1 MESEPAS
8 VITMAKTYN
17 MKNRMWKDSEADL
30 DFLNFNYLAEQVVEI
45 SKDDNLSPATI
56 GVYGDWGSGK
66 SSLMKMVK
74 KSLDTDKNTLTVEFN
89 GWLFEGYE
97 DAKTAL
103 CGTIL
108 DEMHKHEK
116 RFSKAKKKIKALL
129 DKVDG
134 GKLLSKG
141 VKYGLDFLLT
151 GGIGS
156 ITELTLTGLVSAVKQ
171 KAGDMSEDE
180 IKKVVDALKVD
191 DTKRAEIKNF
201 RKTFKEVFEECKG
214 ERLVVFID
222 ELDRCTPDTVLDIF
236 EAIRL
241 FLYVPGTTFII
252 GADERLVSYAVKTKY
267 KDIPGHDIDISKEY
281 LEKLVQYPVKI
292 PQLNESEVR
301 QYITCLL
308 LQNEELD
315 INKVAEALPKLRI
328 NEEFTIDTVKI
339 ATGKESNESVKEAFD
354 LSNQIYSALAILM
367 KGNPRHCKRFFNTLM
382 MRIALADRRDIKLQK
397 KVLAKLMLAEYYKP
411 SFIEALMKPET
422 KAELKQLEIG
432 DGEATFTTLNDWSND
447 EWVQK
452 WAKGEPMLSTIEN
465 LADYFYF
472 SRESRKLYS
481 SNSEI
486 LSADAKR
493 LLQNLLDSSDSAR
506 GKAVESAK
514 QLAPAEQ
521 VLLTNAML
529 DELAKE
535 EKIDGKKF
543 KTYLELTAELKQQ
556 RDAVVRMKMLPSARI
571 TAGLVGQMTAFV
583 KTLDNETKESLRAFL
598 NTNSK
603 LLTAINTV
611 FK

>member
-1 MESEPAS
+1 
-8 VITMAKTYN
+8 
-17 MKNRMWKDSEADL
+17 MWKDSEADI

-45 SKDDNLSPATI
+45 SKDEKLSPATI

-66 SSLMKMVK
+66 STLMKMVK
-74 KSLDTDKNTLTVEFN
+74 KSLDADKNTLTVEFN

-108 DEMHKHEK
+108 DEMRTHETL
-116 RFSKAKKKIKALL
+116 FAKGKEKIKALL
-129 DKVDG
+129 KKVDG

-151 GGIGS
+151 GGIGTV
-156 ITELTLTGLVSAVKQ
+156 TELTLTGIISAVKQ
-171 KAGDMSEDE
+171 KAGDVSEDE
-180 IKKVVDALKVD
+180 IKKVIDAFKKEE
-191 DTKRAEIKNF
+191 TKRTEIKNF
-201 RKTFKEVFEECKG
+201 RKTFKEVFEDCKG

-292 PQLNESEVR
+292 PQLNEQEVK

-308 LQNEELD
+308 LQNEDLD
-315 INKVAEALPKLRI
+315 IKKVAESITKLGI
-328 NEEFTIDTVKI
+328 NDELTSDTVKT
-339 ATGKESNESVKEAFD
+339 ATGKEVTEGIKEAFD
-354 LSNQIYSALAILM
+354 LSNQIYSALATLM

-382 MRIALADRRDIKLQK
+382 MRIALADRRNITLQK

-411 SFIEALMKPET
+411 SFIEALMRPES
-422 KAELKQLEIG
+422 KDELKQLESKS
-432 DGEATFTTLNDWSND
+432 GEAAFTALKDWCSD

-452 WAKGEPMLSTIEN
+452 WAVGEPRLSAVDN
-465 LADYFYF
+465 LSDYFYF
-472 SRESRKLYS
+472 SRESRKFYS
-481 SNSEI
+481 SSAEI
-486 LSADAKR
+486 LSNEAKE
-493 LLQNLLDSSDSAR
+493 LLQNLVDASDSVR
-506 GKAVESAK
+506 SKAIESAK

-521 VLLTNAML
+521 VLLDNAMF
-529 DELAKE
+529 DEIIKE
-535 EKIDGKKF
+535 EKIDSKKF
-543 KTYLELTAELKQQ
+543 KSYLELSVELKQQ
-556 RDAVVRMKMLPSARI
+556 KEAVTRIKALPIARI
-571 TAGLVGQMTAFV
+571 PAGLVGQMTAFV
-583 KTLDNETKESLRAFL
+583 KTLDASTKDSLKSFL
-598 NTNSK
+598 LTNSK
-603 LLTAINTV
+603 LNASVNAI

>member
-1 MESEPAS
+1 
-8 VITMAKTYN
+8 MA
-17 MKNRMWKDSEADL
+17 NRMWKDSEAEL
-30 DFLNFNYLAEQVVEI
+30 DFLNFKYLAEQVVEI
-45 SKDDNLSPATI
+45 SKDDKLSPATI

-74 KSLDTDKNTLTVEFN
+74 KNLDADDKTLTVEFN

-108 DEMHKHEK
+108 DEMLKHEK
-116 RFSKAKKKIKALL
+116 RFAKAKDKIKSLL

-151 GGIGS
+151 GGIGTVS
-156 ITELTLTGLVSAVKQ
+156 ELTLTGLISAVKQ
-171 KAGDMSEDE
+171 KSGDVSEDD
-180 IKKVVDALKVD
+180 IKKVIDAFKAE

-201 RKTFKEVFEECKG
+201 RKSFKEVFEKCTG

-252 GADERLVSYAVKTKY
+252 GADERLVSYAVKSKY

-292 PQLNESEVR
+292 PQLNESEVK

-315 INKVAEALPKLRI
+315 MQKVADALPKLHI
-328 NEEFTIDTVKI
+328 NEEFTIDTVKT
-339 ATGKESNESVKEAFD
+339 ATGTEPTESVKDAFD
-354 LSNQIYSALAILM
+354 LSNQIYSALATLM

-382 MRIALADRRDIKLQK
+382 MRIALAERRDIKLQK

-411 SFIEALMKPET
+411 SFIEALMKPEGNE
-422 KAELKQLEIG
+422 ELKQLESG
-432 DGEATFTTLNDWSND
+432 VGEATFKALKDWSND

-452 WAKGEPMLSTIEN
+452 WAQGEPTLSTIKN

-486 LSADAKR
+486 LSTEAKR
-493 LLQNLLDSSDSAR
+493 LLQNLLDSSDSIR
-506 GKAVESAK
+506 SKAVESAK

-521 VLLTNAML
+521 VLIANAML
-529 DELAKE
+529 DELSKE
-535 EKIDGKKF
+535 EKMEGKKF
-543 KTYLELTAELKQQ
+543 KTYLDLTVELKQQ
-556 RDAVVRMKMLPSARI
+556 KDAVHRIKSLPIAKI
-571 TAGLVGQMTAFV
+571 YAGLVGQMTTFV
-583 KTLDNETKESLRAFL
+583 STLDSETKESLKNFL
-598 NTNSK
+598 NTNGK
-603 LLTAINTV
+603 LSTAIKAV

>member
-1 MESEPAS
+1 
-8 VITMAKTYN
+8 
-17 MKNRMWKDSEADL
+17 MWKDSEADI
-30 DFLNFNYLAEQVVEI
+30 DFLNFSYLAEQVVEI
-45 SKDDNLSPATI
+45 SKDEKLSPATI

-66 SSLMKMVK
+66 STLMKMVK
-74 KSLDTDKNTLTVEFN
+74 KSLDADKNTLTVEFN

-108 DEMHKHEK
+108 DEMRTHETL
-116 RFSKAKKKIKALL
+116 FAKGKEKIKALL
-129 DKVDG
+129 KKVDG

-151 GGIGS
+151 SGIGTV
-156 ITELTLTGLVSAVKQ
+156 TELTLTGIISAVKQ
-171 KAGDMSEDE
+171 KAGDVSEDE
-180 IKKVVDALKVD
+180 IKKVIDAFKKEE
-191 DTKRAEIKNF
+191 TKRAEIKNF
-201 RKTFKEVFEECKG
+201 RKTFKEVFEDCKG

-292 PQLNESEVR
+292 PQLNEQEVK

-308 LQNEELD
+308 LQNED
-315 INKVAEALPKLRI
+315 IDIKKVAESITKLGI
-328 NEEFTIDTVKI
+328 NDELTSDTVKA
-339 ATGKESNESVKEAFD
+339 ATGKEVTEGIKEAFD
-354 LSNQIYSALAILM
+354 LSNQIYSALATLM

-382 MRIALADRRDIKLQK
+382 MRIALADRRNITLQK

-411 SFIEALMKPET
+411 SFIEALMKPES
-422 KAELKQLEIG
+422 KDELKQLESKS
-432 DGEATFTTLNDWSND
+432 GEAAFMALKDWCSD

-452 WAKGEPMLSTIEN
+452 WAVGEPRLSAVDN
-465 LADYFYF
+465 LSDYFYF

-481 SNSEI
+481 SSAEI
-486 LSADAKR
+486 LSNEAKK
-493 LLQNLLDSSDSAR
+493 LLQNLVDASDSVR
-506 GKAVESAK
+506 SKAIESAK

-521 VLLTNAML
+521 VLLDNAMF
-529 DELAKE
+529 DEIIKE
-535 EKIDGKKF
+535 EKIDSKKF
-543 KTYLELTAELKQQ
+543 KSYLELTVELKQQ
-556 RDAVVRMKMLPSARI
+556 KEAVTRIKALPIARI
-571 TAGLVGQMTAFV
+571 PAGLVGQMTAFV
-583 KTLDNETKESLRAFL
+583 KTLDASTKDSLKSFL
-598 NTNSK
+598 LTNSK
-603 LLTAINTV
+603 LNASVNAI

>member
-1 MESEPAS
+1 
-8 VITMAKTYN
+8 
-17 MKNRMWKDSEADL
+17 MWKDSEADI
-30 DFLNFNYLAEQVVEI
+30 DFLNYNYLAEQVVEI
-45 SKDDNLSPATI
+45 SKDDKLSPATI

-74 KSLDTDKNTLTVEFN
+74 NALDTDDNTLTVEFN

-103 CGTIL
+103 CGSIL

-116 RFSKAKKKIKALL
+116 RFAKAKNKVKALL

-151 GGIGS
+151 GGIGTV
-156 ITELTLTGLVSAVKQ
+156 TELTLTGLISAVKQ
-171 KAGDMSEDE
+171 RAGDVSEDE
-180 IKKVVDALKVD
+180 IKKVVDALKAD

-201 RKTFKEVFEECKG
+201 RKTFKEIFEDCKG
-214 ERLVVFID
+214 ERLVVLID
-222 ELDRCTPDTVLDIF
+222 ELDRCTPDTILDIF

-281 LEKLVQYPVKI
+281 LEKLVQYPVKL
-292 PQLNESEVR
+292 PQLNESEVK
-301 QYITCLL
+301 QFITCLL

-315 INKVAEALPKLRI
+315 IKKVAEALLKLRI
-328 NEEFTIDTVKI
+328 NEDFTIDTVKT
-339 ATGKESNESVKEAFD
+339 ATGEEPTESVKEAFD
-354 LSNQIYSALAILM
+354 LSNQIYSTLATLM

-382 MRIALADRRDIKLQK
+382 MRISLADRRGITLQK

-411 SFIEALMKPET
+411 SFIDALLNPES
-422 KAELKQLEIG
+422 KDELKQLESG
-432 DGEATFTTLNDWSND
+432 FDEATFTALKDWCND

-452 WAKGEPMLSTIEN
+452 WAKGEPMLSTIDN

-472 SRESRKLYS
+472 SRESRKFYS

-486 LSADAKR
+486 LSTEAKR
-493 LLQNLLDSSDSAR
+493 LLQDLLDSSDSVR
-506 GKAVESAK
+506 SKAVESAK

-521 VLLTNAML
+521 VLLSKAML

-535 EKIDGKKF
+535 ERIDSKKF
-543 KTYLELTAELKQQ
+543 KTFLDLTVELKQQ
-556 RDAVVRMKMLPSARI
+556 KEAVIGIKTLPVVRIM
-571 TAGLVGQMTAFV
+571 AGLVGQMTAFV
-583 KTLDNETKESLRAFL
+583 KTLDNDTKESLKAFL
-598 NTNSK
+598 NMNSK
-603 LLTAINTV
+603 LSRAVDTV

>member
-1 MESEPAS
+1 
-8 VITMAKTYN
+8 MA
-17 MKNRMWKDSEADL
+17 NRMWKDSEAEL

-45 SKDDNLSPATI
+45 SKDDKLSPATI

-74 KSLDTDKNTLTVEFN
+74 KNLDADDKTLTVEFN

-97 DAKTAL
+97 DAKTSL

-108 DEMHKHEK
+108 DEMLKHEK
-116 RFSKAKKKIKALL
+116 RFAKAKDKIKTLL

-151 GGIGS
+151 GGIGTV
-156 ITELTLTGLVSAVKQ
+156 TELTLTGIISAVKQ
-171 KAGDMSEDE
+171 KAGDVSEEE
-180 IKKVVDALKVD
+180 IKKVIDAFKKEE
-191 DTKRAEIKNF
+191 TKRTEIKNF
-201 RKTFKEVFEECKG
+201 RKTFKEVFEDCKG

-292 PQLNESEVR
+292 PQLNEQEVK

-308 LQNEELD
+308 LQNED
-315 INKVAEALPKLRI
+315 IDIKKVAESITKLGI
-328 NEEFTIDTVKI
+328 NDELTSDTVKA
-339 ATGKESNESVKEAFD
+339 ATGKEVTEGIKEAFD
-354 LSNQIYSALAILM
+354 LSNQIYSALATLM

-382 MRIALADRRDIKLQK
+382 MRIALADRRNITLQK

-411 SFIEALMKPET
+411 SFIEALMRPES
-422 KAELKQLEIG
+422 KDELKQLESKS
-432 DGEATFTTLNDWSND
+432 GEAAFTALKDWCSD

-452 WAKGEPMLSTIEN
+452 WAVGEPRLSAVDN
-465 LADYFYF
+465 LSDYFYF

-481 SNSEI
+481 SSAEI
-486 LSADAKR
+486 LSNEAKK
-493 LLQNLLDSSDSAR
+493 LLQNLMDASDSIR
-506 GKAVESAK
+506 SKAIESAK

-521 VLLTNAML
+521 VLLDNAMF
-529 DELAKE
+529 DEIIKE
-535 EKIDGKKF
+535 EKIDSKKF
-543 KTYLELTAELKQQ
+543 KSYLELSVELKQQ
-556 RDAVVRMKMLPSARI
+556 KEAVTRIKALPIARI
-571 TAGLVGQMTAFV
+571 PAGLVGQMTAFV
-583 KTLDNETKESLRAFL
+583 KTLDASTKDSLKSFL
-598 NTNSK
+598 LTNSK
-603 LLTAINTV
+603 LNASVNAI

>member
-1 MESEPAS
+1 
-8 VITMAKTYN
+8 
-17 MKNRMWKDSEADL
+17 MKSRMWKDSEADI

-45 SKDDNLSPATI
+45 SKDEKLSPATI

-66 SSLMKMVK
+66 STLMKMVK
-74 KSLDTDKNTLTVEFN
+74 KSLDADKNTLTVEFN

-108 DEMHKHEK
+108 DEMRTHETL
-116 RFSKAKKKIKALL
+116 FAKGKEKIKALL
-129 DKVDG
+129 KKVDG

-151 GGIGS
+151 SGIGTV
-156 ITELTLTGLVSAVKQ
+156 TELTLTGIISAVKQ
-171 KAGDMSEDE
+171 KAGDVSEDE
-180 IKKVVDALKVD
+180 IKKVIDAFKKEE
-191 DTKRAEIKNF
+191 TKRTEIKNF
-201 RKTFKEVFEECKG
+201 RKTFKEVFEDCTG

-292 PQLNESEVR
+292 PQLNEQEVK

-308 LQNEELD
+308 LQNED
-315 INKVAEALPKLRI
+315 IDIKKVAESITKLGI
-328 NEEFTIDTVKI
+328 NDELTSDTVKA
-339 ATGKESNESVKEAFD
+339 ATSKEVTEGIKEAFD
-354 LSNQIYSALAILM
+354 LSNQIYSALATLM

-382 MRIALADRRDIKLQK
+382 MRIALADRRNITLQK

-411 SFIEALMKPET
+411 SFIEALMRPES
-422 KAELKQLEIG
+422 KDELKQLESKS
-432 DGEATFTTLNDWSND
+432 GEAAFTALKDWCSD

-452 WAKGEPMLSTIEN
+452 WAVGEPRLSAVDN
-465 LADYFYF
+465 LSDYFYF

-481 SNSEI
+481 SSAEI
-486 LSADAKR
+486 LSNEAKK
-493 LLQNLLDSSDSAR
+493 LLQNLVDASDSVR
-506 GKAVESAK
+506 SKAIESAK

-521 VLLTNAML
+521 VLLDNAMF
-529 DELAKE
+529 DEIIKE
-535 EKIDGKKF
+535 EKIDSKKF
-543 KTYLELTAELKQQ
+543 KSYLELSVELKQQ
-556 RDAVVRMKMLPSARI
+556 KEAVTRIKALPIARI
-571 TAGLVGQMTAFV
+571 PAGLVGQMTAFV
-583 KTLDNETKESLRAFL
+583 KTLDASTKDSLKSFL
-598 NTNSK
+598 LTNSK
-603 LLTAINTV
+603 LNASVNAI

>member
-1 MESEPAS
+1 
-8 VITMAKTYN
+8 
-17 MKNRMWKDSEADL
+17 MWKDSEADI

-45 SKDDNLSPATI
+45 SKDEKLSPATV

-66 SSLMKMVK
+66 STLMKMVK
-74 KSLDTDKNTLTVEFN
+74 KSLDADKNTLTVEFN

-108 DEMHKHEK
+108 DEMRTHETL
-116 RFSKAKKKIKALL
+116 FAKGKEKIKALL
-129 DKVDG
+129 KKIDG

-151 GGIGS
+151 SGIGTV
-156 ITELTLTGLVSAVKQ
+156 TELTLTGIISAVKQ
-171 KAGDMSEDE
+171 KAGDVSEDE
-180 IKKVVDALKVD
+180 IKKVIDAFKKEE
-191 DTKRAEIKNF
+191 TKRTEIKNF
-201 RKTFKEVFEECKG
+201 RKTFKEVFEDCKG

-292 PQLNESEVR
+292 PQLNEQEVK

-308 LQNEELD
+308 LQNED
-315 INKVAEALPKLRI
+315 IDIKKVAESITKLGI
-328 NEEFTIDTVKI
+328 NDELTSDTVKA
-339 ATGKESNESVKEAFD
+339 ATGKEVTEGIKEAFD
-354 LSNQIYSALAILM
+354 LSNQIYSALATLM

-382 MRIALADRRDIKLQK
+382 MRIALADRRNITLQK

-411 SFIEALMKPET
+411 SFIEALMKPES
-422 KAELKQLEIG
+422 KDELKQLESKS
-432 DGEATFTTLNDWSND
+432 GEAAFTALKDWCSD

-452 WAKGEPMLSTIEN
+452 WAVGEPRLSAVDN
-465 LADYFYF
+465 LSDYFYF

-481 SNSEI
+481 SSAEI
-486 LSADAKR
+486 LSNEAKK
-493 LLQNLLDSSDSAR
+493 LLQNLVDASDSVR
-506 GKAVESAK
+506 SKAIESAK

-521 VLLTNAML
+521 VLLDNAMF
-529 DELAKE
+529 DEIIKE
-535 EKIDGKKF
+535 EKIDSKKF
-543 KTYLELTAELKQQ
+543 KSYLELSVELKQQ
-556 RDAVVRMKMLPSARI
+556 KEAVTRIKALPIARI
-571 TAGLVGQMTAFV
+571 PAGLVGQMTAFI
-583 KTLDNETKESLRAFL
+583 KTLDASTKDSLKSFL
-598 NTNSK
+598 LTNSK
-603 LLTAINTV
+603 LNASVNAI

>member
-1 MESEPAS
+1 
-8 VITMAKTYN
+8 MA
-17 MKNRMWKDSEADL
+17 NRMWKDSEAEL

-45 SKDDNLSPATI
+45 SKDDKLSPATI

-66 SSLMKMVK
+66 STLMKMVK
-74 KSLDTDKNTLTVEFN
+74 KALDTDENTLTVEFN

-108 DEMHKHEK
+108 DEMHKHK
-116 RFSKAKKKIKALL
+116 TRFAKAKNKIKALL

-151 GGIGS
+151 GGIGTV
-156 ITELTLTGLVSAVKQ
+156 TELTLTGLISAVKQ
-171 KAGDMSEDE
+171 KAGDISEDE
-180 IKKVVDALKVD
+180 IKKVVDTLKAD

-201 RKTFKEVFEECKG
+201 RKTFKGVFDDCKG

-222 ELDRCTPDTVLDIF
+222 ELDRCTPDTILDIF

-292 PQLNESEVR
+292 PQLNESEVK

-315 INKVAEALPKLRI
+315 INKVVEALPKLRI
-328 NEEFTIDTVKI
+328 NEEFTIDTVKTAI
-339 ATGKESNESVKEAFD
+339 GKEPTESIKEAFD
-354 LSNQIYSALAILM
+354 LSKQIYSALATLM

-382 MRIALADRRDIKLQK
+382 MRIALADRRGIQLQK

-411 SFIEALMKPET
+411 SFIESLMKPES
-422 KAELKQLEIG
+422 KEEIKQLES
-432 DGEATFTTLNDWSND
+432 DNGEATFTTLKDWSND

-452 WAKGEPMLSTIEN
+452 WAKGEPMLSTIDN

-486 LSADAKR
+486 LSAEAKR
-493 LLQNLLDSSDSAR
+493 LLQNLLDTSDSAR
-506 GKAVESAK
+506 SKAVESAK

-521 VLLTNAML
+521 VLLSSAML
-529 DELAKE
+529 DELVKE
-535 EKIDGKKF
+535 EKIDSKKF
-543 KTYLELTAELKQQ
+543 KTYLDLSVELKQQ
-556 RDAVVRMKMLPSARI
+556 KEAVVRIKTLPVVRI
-571 TAGLVGQMTAFV
+571 TAGHVGQMTAFV
-583 KTLDNETKESLRAFL
+583 KTLDNDTKESLKAFL

-603 LLTAINTV
+603 LSTAVNTV

>member
-116 RFSKAKKKIKALL
+116 RFAKAKKKIKALL

-171 KAGDMSEDE
+171 KAGDVSEDE

-354 LSNQIYSALAILM
+354 LSNQIYSALATLM

-382 MRIALADRRDIKLQK
+382 MRITLADRRDIKLQK

-432 DGEATFTTLNDWSND
+432 DGEATFTTLKDWSND

>member
-1 MESEPAS
+1 
-8 VITMAKTYN
+8 
-17 MKNRMWKDSEADL
+17 MWKDSEADI

-45 SKDDNLSPATI
+45 SKDEKLSPATV

-66 SSLMKMVK
+66 STLMKMVK
-74 KSLDTDKNTLTVEFN
+74 KSLDADKNTLTVEFN

-108 DEMHKHEK
+108 DEMRTHETL
-116 RFSKAKKKIKALL
+116 FAKGKEKIKALL
-129 DKVDG
+129 KKVDG

-141 VKYGLDFLLT
+141 VKYGLDYLLT
-151 GGIGS
+151 GGIGMV
-156 ITELTLTGLVSAVKQ
+156 TELTLTGIISAVKQ
-171 KAGDMSEDE
+171 KAGDVSEDE
-180 IKKVVDALKVD
+180 IKKVIDAFKKEE
-191 DTKRAEIKNF
+191 TKRTEIKNF
-201 RKTFKEVFEECKG
+201 RKTFKEVFEDCKG

-292 PQLNESEVR
+292 PQLNEQEVK

-308 LQNEELD
+308 LQNED
-315 INKVAEALPKLRI
+315 IDIKKVAESITKLSI
-328 NEEFTIDTVKI
+328 NDELTSDTVKE
-339 ATGKESNESVKEAFD
+339 ATGKEVTEGIKEAFD
-354 LSNQIYSALAILM
+354 LSNQIYSALATLM

-382 MRIALADRRDIKLQK
+382 MRIALADRRNITLQK

-411 SFIEALMKPET
+411 SFIEALMRPES
-422 KAELKQLEIG
+422 KDELKQLESKS
-432 DGEATFTTLNDWSND
+432 GEATFTALKDWCSD

-452 WAKGEPMLSTIEN
+452 WAVGEPRLSAVDN
-465 LADYFYF
+465 LSDYFYF

-481 SNSEI
+481 SSAEI
-486 LSADAKR
+486 LSNEAKK
-493 LLQNLLDSSDSAR
+493 LLQNLVDASDSVR
-506 GKAVESAK
+506 SKAIESAK

-521 VLLTNAML
+521 VLLDNAMF
-529 DELAKE
+529 DEIIKE
-535 EKIDGKKF
+535 EKIDSKKF
-543 KTYLELTAELKQQ
+543 KSYLELSVELKQQ
-556 RDAVVRMKMLPSARI
+556 KEAVTRIKALPIARI
-571 TAGLVGQMTAFV
+571 PAGLVGQMTAFV
-583 KTLDNETKESLRAFL
+583 KTLDASTKDSLKSFL
-598 NTNSK
+598 LTNSK
-603 LLTAINTV
+603 LNASVNAI

>member
-1 MESEPAS
+1 
-8 VITMAKTYN
+8 
-17 MKNRMWKDSEADL
+17 MKSRMWKDSEADI

-45 SKDDNLSPATI
+45 SKDEKLSPATV

-66 SSLMKMVK
+66 STLMKMVK
-74 KSLDTDKNTLTVEFN
+74 KSLDADKNTLTVEFN

-108 DEMHKHEK
+108 DEMRTHETL
-116 RFSKAKKKIKALL
+116 FAKGKEKIKALL
-129 DKVDG
+129 KKVDG

-141 VKYGLDFLLT
+141 VKYGLDYLLT
-151 GGIGS
+151 GGIGMV
-156 ITELTLTGLVSAVKQ
+156 TELTLTGIISAVKQ
-171 KAGDMSEDE
+171 KAGDVSEDE
-180 IKKVVDALKVD
+180 IKKVIDAFKKEE
-191 DTKRAEIKNF
+191 TKRTEIKNF
-201 RKTFKEVFEECKG
+201 RKTFKEVFEDCKG

-292 PQLNESEVR
+292 PQLNEQEVK

-308 LQNEELD
+308 LQNED
-315 INKVAEALPKLRI
+315 IDIKKVAESITKLGI
-328 NEEFTIDTVKI
+328 NDELTSDTVKA
-339 ATGKESNESVKEAFD
+339 ATGKEVTEGIKEAFD
-354 LSNQIYSALAILM
+354 LSNQIYSALATLM

-382 MRIALADRRDIKLQK
+382 MRIALADRRNITLQK

-411 SFIEALMKPET
+411 SFIEALMRPES
-422 KAELKQLEIG
+422 KDELKQLESKR
-432 DGEATFTTLNDWSND
+432 GEATFTALKDWCSD

-452 WAKGEPMLSTIEN
+452 WAVGEPRLSAVDN
-465 LADYFYF
+465 LSDYFYF

-481 SNSEI
+481 SSAEI
-486 LSADAKR
+486 LSNEAKK
-493 LLQNLLDSSDSAR
+493 LLQNLVDASDSVR
-506 GKAVESAK
+506 SKAIESAK

-521 VLLTNAML
+521 VLLDNAMF
-529 DELAKE
+529 DEIIKE
-535 EKIDGKKF
+535 EKIDSKKF
-543 KTYLELTAELKQQ
+543 KSYLELSVELKQQ
-556 RDAVVRMKMLPSARI
+556 KEAVTRIKALPIARI
-571 TAGLVGQMTAFV
+571 PAGLVGQMTAFV
-583 KTLDNETKESLRAFL
+583 KTLEASTKDSLKSFL
-598 NTNSK
+598 LTNSK
-603 LLTAINTV
+603 LNASVNAI

>member
-116 RFSKAKKKIKALL
+116 RFAKAKKKIKALL

-171 KAGDMSEDE
+171 KAGDVSEDE
-180 IKKVVDALKVD
+180 IKKVVDALKVN

-354 LSNQIYSALAILM
+354 LSNQIYSALATLM

-432 DGEATFTTLNDWSND
+432 DGEATFTTLKDWSND

>member
-1 MESEPAS
+1 
-8 VITMAKTYN
+8 
-17 MKNRMWKDSEADL
+17 MWKDSEADI

-45 SKDDNLSPATI
+45 SKDEKLSPATI

-66 SSLMKMVK
+66 STLMKMVK
-74 KSLDTDKNTLTVEFN
+74 KSLDAEKNTLTVEFN

-108 DEMHKHEK
+108 DEMRTHETL
-116 RFSKAKKKIKALL
+116 FAKGKEKIKALL
-129 DKVDG
+129 KKVDG

-151 GGIGS
+151 GGIGTV
-156 ITELTLTGLVSAVKQ
+156 TELTLTGIICAVKQ
-171 KAGDMSEDE
+171 KAGDVSEDE
-180 IKKVVDALKVD
+180 IKKVIDAFKKEE
-191 DTKRAEIKNF
+191 TKRTEIKNF
-201 RKTFKEVFEECKG
+201 RKTFKEVFEDCKG

-292 PQLNESEVR
+292 PQLNEQEVK

-308 LQNEELD
+308 LQNED
-315 INKVAEALPKLRI
+315 IDIKKVAESITKLGI
-328 NEEFTIDTVKI
+328 NVELTSDTVKA
-339 ATGKESNESVKEAFD
+339 ATGKEVTEGIKEAFD
-354 LSNQIYSALAILM
+354 LSNQIYSALATLM

-382 MRIALADRRDIKLQK
+382 MRIALADRRNITLQK

-411 SFIEALMKPET
+411 SFIEALMRPES
-422 KAELKQLEIG
+422 KDELKQLESKS
-432 DGEATFTTLNDWSND
+432 GEAAFTALKDWCSD

-452 WAKGEPMLSTIEN
+452 WAVGEPRLSAVDN
-465 LADYFYF
+465 LSDYFYF

-481 SNSEI
+481 SSAEI
-486 LSADAKR
+486 LSNEAKK
-493 LLQNLLDSSDSAR
+493 LLQNLVDASDSVR
-506 GKAVESAK
+506 SKAIESAK

-521 VLLTNAML
+521 VLLDNAMF
-529 DELAKE
+529 DEIIKE
-535 EKIDGKKF
+535 EKIDSKRF
-543 KTYLELTAELKQQ
+543 KSYLELSVELKQQ
-556 RDAVVRMKMLPSARI
+556 KEAVTRIKALPIARI
-571 TAGLVGQMTAFV
+571 PAGLVGQMTAFV
-583 KTLDNETKESLRAFL
+583 KTLDASTKDSLKSFL
-598 NTNSK
+598 LTNSK
-603 LLTAINTV
+603 LNASVNAI

>member
-1 MESEPAS
+1 
-8 VITMAKTYN
+8 
-17 MKNRMWKDSEADL
+17 MWKDSEADI

-45 SKDDNLSPATI
+45 SKDEKLSPATI

-66 SSLMKMVK
+66 STLMKMVK
-74 KSLDTDKNTLTVEFN
+74 KSLDADKNTLTVEFN

-108 DEMHKHEK
+108 DEMRTHETL
-116 RFSKAKKKIKALL
+116 FAKGKEKIKALL
-129 DKVDG
+129 KKVDG

-151 GGIGS
+151 SGIGTV
-156 ITELTLTGLVSAVKQ
+156 TELTLTGIISAVKQ
-171 KAGDMSEDE
+171 KAGDVSEEE
-180 IKKVVDALKVD
+180 IKKVIDAFKKEE
-191 DTKRAEIKNF
+191 TKRTEIKNF
-201 RKTFKEVFEECKG
+201 RKTFKEVFEDCKG

-292 PQLNESEVR
+292 PQLNEQEVK

-308 LQNEELD
+308 LQNED
-315 INKVAEALPKLRI
+315 IDIKKVAESITKLGI
-328 NEEFTIDTVKI
+328 NDELTSDTVKA
-339 ATGKESNESVKEAFD
+339 ATGKEVTEGIKEAFD
-354 LSNQIYSALAILM
+354 LSNQIYSALATLM

-382 MRIALADRRDIKLQK
+382 MRIALADRRNITLQK

-411 SFIEALMKPET
+411 SFIEALMKPES
-422 KAELKQLEIG
+422 KDELKQLESKI
-432 DGEATFTTLNDWSND
+432 GEAAFTALKDWCSD

-452 WAKGEPMLSTIEN
+452 WAVGEPRLSAVDN
-465 LADYFYF
+465 LSDYFYF

-481 SNSEI
+481 SSAEI
-486 LSADAKR
+486 LSNEAKK
-493 LLQNLLDSSDSAR
+493 LLQNLVDASDSVR
-506 GKAVESAK
+506 GKAIESAK

-521 VLLTNAML
+521 VLLDNAMF
-529 DELAKE
+529 DEIIKE
-535 EKIDGKKF
+535 EKIDSKKF
-543 KTYLELTAELKQQ
+543 KSYLELTVELKQQ
-556 RDAVVRMKMLPSARI
+556 KEAVTRIKALPIARI
-571 TAGLVGQMTAFV
+571 PAGLVGQMTAFV
-583 KTLDNETKESLRAFL
+583 KTLDASTKDSLKSFL
-598 NTNSK
+598 LTNSK
-603 LLTAINTV
+603 LNASVNAI

>member
-1 MESEPAS
+1 MG
-8 VITMAKTYN
+8 
-17 MKNRMWKDSEADL
+17 KNNRLWKDSEADL
-30 DFLNFNYLAEQVVEI
+30 DFLNFKYLAEQVVEI
-45 SKDDNLSPATI
+45 STDDKLSPATI
-56 GVYGDWGSGK
+56 GIYGDWGSGK

-74 KSLDTDKNTLTVEFN
+74 KALEMDENTLTVEFN

-108 DEMHKHEK
+108 DEMQKHEK
-116 RFSKAKKKIKALL
+116 RFVKAKNKIKTLL
-129 DKVDG
+129 EKVDG

-141 VKYGLDFLLT
+141 AKYGLDFLLT
-151 GGIGS
+151 GGIGTV
-156 ITELTLTGLVSAVKQ
+156 TELTLTGLISAVKQ
-171 KAGDMSEDE
+171 KAGDVSEDE
-180 IKKVVDALKVD
+180 IKKVVDAIKAD
-191 DTKRAEIKNF
+191 DSKRAEIKNF
-201 RKTFKEVFEECKG
+201 RNVFKDVFEDCRG

-222 ELDRCTPDTVLDIF
+222 ELDRCTPDTILDIF

-292 PQLNESEVR
+292 PQLNEPEVK

-315 INKVAEALPKLRI
+315 IKKVAEALPQMHI
-328 NEEFTIDTVKI
+328 NEEFTTDTVKA
-339 ATGKESNESVKEAFD
+339 ATGNEPTESIKEAFD
-354 LSNQIYSALAILM
+354 LSNQIYSALATLM

-382 MRIALADRRDIKLQK
+382 MRIALAGRRGIKLQK

-411 SFIEALMKPET
+411 SFIEALMKPES
-422 KAELKQLEIG
+422 KKELKQLENG
-432 DGEATFTTLNDWSND
+432 NSEDTFTTLKDWNND

-452 WAKGEPMLSTIEN
+452 WAKSEPILSEIDN

-481 SNSEI
+481 SISEM
-486 LSADAKR
+486 LSSEANR
-493 LLQNLLDSSDSAR
+493 LLQDLLDKSDSTR
-506 GKAVESAK
+506 GKAIESVK

-521 VLLTNAML
+521 VLLSNAML

-535 EKIDGKKF
+535 EKIDNKKF
-543 KTYLELTAELKQQ
+543 KTYLELIVELKQQ
-556 RDAVVRMKMLPSARI
+556 KEAVIRIKMLPVARI

-583 KTLDNETKESLRAFL
+583 KTLDTETKESFKAFL

-603 LLTAINTV
+603 LSIAVNTV

>member
-1 MESEPAS
+1 
-8 VITMAKTYN
+8 
-17 MKNRMWKDSEADL
+17 MWKDSEADI

-45 SKDDNLSPATI
+45 SKDEKLSPATI

-66 SSLMKMVK
+66 STLMKMVK
-74 KSLDTDKNTLTVEFN
+74 KSLDADKNTLTVEFN

-108 DEMHKHEK
+108 DEMRTHETL
-116 RFSKAKKKIKALL
+116 FAKGKEKIKALL
-129 DKVDG
+129 KKVDG

-151 GGIGS
+151 GGIGTV
-156 ITELTLTGLVSAVKQ
+156 TELTLTGIISAVKQ
-171 KAGDMSEDE
+171 KAGDVSEDE
-180 IKKVVDALKVD
+180 IKKVIDAFKKEE
-191 DTKRAEIKNF
+191 TKRTEIKNF
-201 RKTFKEVFEECKG
+201 RKTFKEVFEDCKG

-292 PQLNESEVR
+292 PQLNEQEVK

-308 LQNEELD
+308 LQNEDLD
-315 INKVAEALPKLRI
+315 IKKVAESITKLGI
-328 NEEFTIDTVKI
+328 NDELTSDTVKT
-339 ATGKESNESVKEAFD
+339 ATGKEVTEGIKEAFD
-354 LSNQIYSALAILM
+354 LSNQIYSALATLM

-382 MRIALADRRDIKLQK
+382 MRIALADRRNITLQK

-411 SFIEALMKPET
+411 SFIEALMKPES
-422 KAELKQLEIG
+422 KDELKQLESKS
-432 DGEATFTTLNDWSND
+432 GEAAFTALKDWRSD

-452 WAKGEPMLSTIEN
+452 WAVGEPRLSAVDN
-465 LADYFYF
+465 LSDYFYF
-472 SRESRKLYS
+472 SRESRKFYS
-481 SNSEI
+481 SSAEI
-486 LSADAKR
+486 LSNEAKE
-493 LLQNLLDSSDSAR
+493 LLQNLVDASDSVR
-506 GKAVESAK
+506 SKAIESAK

-521 VLLTNAML
+521 VLLDNAMY
-529 DELAKE
+529 DAIIKE
-535 EKIDGKKF
+535 EKIDSKKF
-543 KTYLELTAELKQQ
+543 KSYLELSVELKQQ
-556 RDAVVRMKMLPSARI
+556 KEAVTRIKALPIARI
-571 TAGLVGQMTAFV
+571 PAGLVGQMTAFV
-583 KTLDNETKESLRAFL
+583 KTLDASTKDSLKSFL
-598 NTNSK
+598 LTNSK
-603 LLTAINTV
+603 LNASVNAI

>member
-1 MESEPAS
+1 
-8 VITMAKTYN
+8 
-17 MKNRMWKDSEADL
+17 MWKDSEADI

-45 SKDDNLSPATI
+45 SKDEKLSPATI

-66 SSLMKMVK
+66 STLMKMVK
-74 KSLDTDKNTLTVEFN
+74 ESLEADKNTLTVEFN

-108 DEMHKHEK
+108 DEMRTHETL
-116 RFSKAKKKIKALL
+116 FAKGKEKIKALL
-129 DKVDG
+129 KKIDG

-151 GGIGS
+151 SGIGT
-156 ITELTLTGLVSAVKQ
+156 ITELTLTGIISAVKQ
-171 KAGDMSEDE
+171 KAGDVSEDE
-180 IKKVVDALKVD
+180 IKKVIDAFKKEE
-191 DTKRAEIKNF
+191 TKRTEIKNF
-201 RKTFKEVFEECKG
+201 RKTFKEVFEDCKG

-292 PQLNESEVR
+292 PQLNEQEVK

-308 LQNEELD
+308 LQNED
-315 INKVAEALPKLRI
+315 IDIKKVAESITKLGI
-328 NEEFTIDTVKI
+328 NDELTSDTVKA
-339 ATGKESNESVKEAFD
+339 ATGKEVTEGIKEAFD
-354 LSNQIYSALAILM
+354 LSNQIYSALATLM

-382 MRIALADRRDIKLQK
+382 MRIALADRRNITLQK

-411 SFIEALMKPET
+411 SFIEALMKPES
-422 KAELKQLEIG
+422 KDELKQLESKS
-432 DGEATFTTLNDWSND
+432 GEAAFTALKDWCSD

-452 WAKGEPMLSTIEN
+452 WAVGEPRLSAVDN
-465 LADYFYF
+465 LSDYFYF

-481 SNSEI
+481 SSAEI
-486 LSADAKR
+486 LSNEAKK
-493 LLQNLLDSSDSAR
+493 LLQNLVDASDSVR
-506 GKAVESAK
+506 SKAIESAK

-521 VLLTNAML
+521 VLLDNAMF
-529 DELAKE
+529 DEIIKE
-535 EKIDGKKF
+535 EKIDSKKF
-543 KTYLELTAELKQQ
+543 KSYLELSVELKQQ
-556 RDAVVRMKMLPSARI
+556 KEAVTRIKALPIARI
-571 TAGLVGQMTAFV
+571 PAGLVGQMTAFV
-583 KTLDNETKESLRAFL
+583 KTLDASTKDSLKSFL
-598 NTNSK
+598 LTNSK
-603 LLTAINTV
+603 LNASVNAI

>member
-1 MESEPAS
+1 
-8 VITMAKTYN
+8 
-17 MKNRMWKDSEADL
+17 MKNRMWKDSEANL
-30 DFLNFNYLAEQVVEI
+30 DFLNFNYLAEQVAEI

-116 RFSKAKKKIKALL
+116 RFAKAKKKIKALL

-171 KAGDMSEDE
+171 KAGDVSEDE

-328 NEEFTIDTVKI
+328 NEVFTIDTVKI
-339 ATGKESNESVKEAFD
+339 ATGKEANESVKEAFD
-354 LSNQIYSALAILM
+354 LSNQIYSALATLM

-432 DGEATFTTLNDWSND
+432 DGEATFTTLKDWSND

-493 LLQNLLDSSDSAR
+493 LLQSLLDSSDSAR

>member
-1 MESEPAS
+1 
-8 VITMAKTYN
+8 MA
-17 MKNRMWKDSEADL
+17 NRMWKDSEAEL
-30 DFLNFNYLAEQVVEI
+30 DFLNFKYLAEQVVEI
-45 SKDDNLSPATI
+45 SKDDKLSPATI

-74 KSLDTDKNTLTVEFN
+74 KNLDADDKTLTVEFN

-108 DEMHKHEK
+108 DEMLKHEK
-116 RFSKAKKKIKALL
+116 RFAKAKDKIKSLL

-151 GGIGS
+151 GGIGTV
-156 ITELTLTGLVSAVKQ
+156 TELTLTGLISAVKQ
-171 KAGDMSEDE
+171 KSGDVSEDD
-180 IKKVVDALKVD
+180 IKKVIDAFKAE

-201 RKTFKEVFEECKG
+201 RKSFKEVFEKCTG

-241 FLYVPGTTFII
+241 FLYVSGTTFII
-252 GADERLVSYAVKTKY
+252 GADERLVSYAVKSKY

-292 PQLNESEVR
+292 PQLNESEVK

-315 INKVAEALPKLRI
+315 MQKVADALPKLHI
-328 NEEFTIDTVKI
+328 NEEFTIDTVKT
-339 ATGKESNESVKEAFD
+339 ATGTEPTESVKDAFD
-354 LSNQIYSALAILM
+354 LSNQIYSALATLM

-382 MRIALADRRDIKLQK
+382 MRIALAERRDIKLQK

-411 SFIEALMKPET
+411 SFIEALMKPEGNE
-422 KAELKQLEIG
+422 ELKQLESG
-432 DGEATFTTLNDWSND
+432 VDEATFKALKDWSND

-452 WAKGEPMLSTIEN
+452 WAQGEPTLSTIKN

-486 LSADAKR
+486 LSTEAKR
-493 LLQNLLDSSDSAR
+493 LLQNLLDSSDSIR
-506 GKAVESAK
+506 SKAVESAK

-521 VLLTNAML
+521 VLIANAML
-529 DELAKE
+529 DELSKE
-535 EKIDGKKF
+535 EKMEGKKF
-543 KTYLELTAELKQQ
+543 KTYLDLTVELKQQ
-556 RDAVVRMKMLPSARI
+556 KDAVHRIKSLPIAKI
-571 TAGLVGQMTAFV
+571 YAGLVGQMTTFV
-583 KTLDNETKESLRAFL
+583 STLDSETKESLKNFL
-598 NTNSK
+598 NTNGK
-603 LLTAINTV
+603 LSTAIKAV

>member
-1 MESEPAS
+1 
-8 VITMAKTYN
+8 
-17 MKNRMWKDSEADL
+17 MWKDSEADI

-45 SKDDNLSPATI
+45 SKDEKLSPATI

-66 SSLMKMVK
+66 STLMKMVK
-74 KSLDTDKNTLTVEFN
+74 KSLDADKNTLTVEFN

-108 DEMHKHEK
+108 DEMRTHETL
-116 RFSKAKKKIKALL
+116 FAKGKEKIKALL
-129 DKVDG
+129 KKVDG

-151 GGIGS
+151 SGIGTV
-156 ITELTLTGLVSAVKQ
+156 TELTLTGIISAVKQ
-171 KAGDMSEDE
+171 KAGDVSEDE
-180 IKKVVDALKVD
+180 IKKVIDAFKKEE
-191 DTKRAEIKNF
+191 TKRTEIKNF
-201 RKTFKEVFEECKG
+201 RKTFKEVFEDCKG

-292 PQLNESEVR
+292 PQLNEQEVK

-308 LQNEELD
+308 LQNED
-315 INKVAEALPKLRI
+315 IDIKKVAESITKLGI
-328 NEEFTIDTVKI
+328 NDELTSDTVKA
-339 ATGKESNESVKEAFD
+339 ATGKEVTEGIKEAFD
-354 LSNQIYSALAILM
+354 LSNQIYSALATLM

-382 MRIALADRRDIKLQK
+382 MRIALADRRNITLQK

-411 SFIEALMKPET
+411 SFIEALMRPES
-422 KAELKQLEIG
+422 KDELKQLESKS
-432 DGEATFTTLNDWSND
+432 GEATFTALKDWCSD

-452 WAKGEPMLSTIEN
+452 WAVGEPRLSAVDN
-465 LADYFYF
+465 LSDYFYF

-481 SNSEI
+481 SSAEI
-486 LSADAKR
+486 LSNEAKK
-493 LLQNLLDSSDSAR
+493 LLQNLVDASDSVR
-506 GKAVESAK
+506 SKAIELAK

-521 VLLTNAML
+521 VLLDNAMF
-529 DELAKE
+529 DEIIKE
-535 EKIDGKKF
+535 EKIDSKKF
-543 KTYLELTAELKQQ
+543 KSYLELSVELKQQ
-556 RDAVVRMKMLPSARI
+556 KEAVTRIKALPIARI
-571 TAGLVGQMTAFV
+571 PAGLVGQMTAFV
-583 KTLDNETKESLRAFL
+583 KTLDASTKDSLKSFL
-598 NTNSK
+598 LTNSK
-603 LLTAINTV
+603 LNASVNAI

>member
-1 MESEPAS
+1 
-8 VITMAKTYN
+8 
-17 MKNRMWKDSEADL
+17 MWKDSEADI

-45 SKDDNLSPATI
+45 SKDEKLSPATI

-66 SSLMKMVK
+66 STLMKMVK
-74 KSLDTDKNTLTVEFN
+74 KSLDVDKNTLTVEFN

-108 DEMHKHEK
+108 DEMRTHETL
-116 RFSKAKKKIKALL
+116 FAKGKEKIKTLL
-129 DKVDG
+129 KKVDG

-151 GGIGS
+151 SGIGTV
-156 ITELTLTGLVSAVKQ
+156 TELTLTGIISAVKQ
-171 KAGDMSEDE
+171 KAGDVSEDE
-180 IKKVVDALKVD
+180 IKKVIDAFKKEE
-191 DTKRAEIKNF
+191 TKRTEIKNF
-201 RKTFKEVFEECKG
+201 RKTFKEVFEDCKG

-292 PQLNESEVR
+292 PQLNEQEVK

-308 LQNEELD
+308 LQNED
-315 INKVAEALPKLRI
+315 IDIKKVAESITKLGI
-328 NEEFTIDTVKI
+328 NDELTSDTVKA
-339 ATGKESNESVKEAFD
+339 ATGKEVTEGIKEAFD
-354 LSNQIYSALAILM
+354 LSNQIYSALATLM

-382 MRIALADRRDIKLQK
+382 MRIALADRRNITLQK

-411 SFIEALMKPET
+411 SFIEALMRPES
-422 KAELKQLEIG
+422 KDELKQLESKS
-432 DGEATFTTLNDWSND
+432 GEAAFTALKDWCSD

-452 WAKGEPMLSTIEN
+452 WAVGEPRLSAVDN
-465 LADYFYF
+465 LSDYFYF

-481 SNSEI
+481 SSAEI
-486 LSADAKR
+486 LSNEAKI
-493 LLQNLLDSSDSAR
+493 LLQNLVDASDSVR
-506 GKAVESAK
+506 SKAIESAK

-521 VLLTNAML
+521 VLLDNAMF
-529 DELAKE
+529 DEIIKE
-535 EKIDGKKF
+535 EKIDSKKF
-543 KTYLELTAELKQQ
+543 KSYLELSVELKQQ
-556 RDAVVRMKMLPSARI
+556 KEAVTRIKALPIARI
-571 TAGLVGQMTAFV
+571 PAGLVGQMTTFV
-583 KTLDNETKESLRAFL
+583 KTLDASTKDSLKSFL
-598 NTNSK
+598 LTNSK
-603 LLTAINTV
+603 LNASVNAI

>member
-1 MESEPAS
+1 
-8 VITMAKTYN
+8 
-17 MKNRMWKDSEADL
+17 MWKDSEADI

-45 SKDDNLSPATI
+45 SKDEKLSPATV

-66 SSLMKMVK
+66 STLMKMVK
-74 KSLDTDKNTLTVEFN
+74 KSLDADKNTLTVEFN

-108 DEMHKHEK
+108 DEMRTHETL
-116 RFSKAKKKIKALL
+116 FAKGKEKIKALL
-129 DKVDG
+129 KKIDG

-151 GGIGS
+151 SGIGTV
-156 ITELTLTGLVSAVKQ
+156 TELTLTGIISAVKQ
-171 KAGDMSEDE
+171 KAGDVSEDE
-180 IKKVVDALKVD
+180 IKKVIDAFKKEE
-191 DTKRAEIKNF
+191 TKRTEIKNF
-201 RKTFKEVFEECKG
+201 RKTFKEVFEDCKG

-292 PQLNESEVR
+292 PQLNEQEVK

-308 LQNEELD
+308 LQNED
-315 INKVAEALPKLRI
+315 IDIKKVAESITKLGI
-328 NEEFTIDTVKI
+328 NDELTSDTVKA
-339 ATGKESNESVKEAFD
+339 ATGKEVTEGVKEAFD
-354 LSNQIYSALAILM
+354 LSNQIYSALATLM

-382 MRIALADRRDIKLQK
+382 MRIALADRRNITLQK

-411 SFIEALMKPET
+411 SFIEALMKPES
-422 KAELKQLEIG
+422 KDELKQLESKS
-432 DGEATFTTLNDWSND
+432 GEAAFTALKDWCSD

-452 WAKGEPMLSTIEN
+452 WAVGEPRLSAVDN
-465 LADYFYF
+465 LSDYFYF

-481 SNSEI
+481 SSAEI
-486 LSADAKR
+486 LSNEAKK
-493 LLQNLLDSSDSAR
+493 LLQNLVDASDSVR
-506 GKAVESAK
+506 SKAIESAK

-521 VLLTNAML
+521 VLLDNAMF
-529 DELAKE
+529 DEIIKE
-535 EKIDGKKF
+535 EKIDSKKF
-543 KTYLELTAELKQQ
+543 KSYLELSVELKQQ
-556 RDAVVRMKMLPSARI
+556 KEAVTRIKALPIARI
-571 TAGLVGQMTAFV
+571 PAGLVGQMTAFV
-583 KTLDNETKESLRAFL
+583 KTLDASTKDSLKSFL
-598 NTNSK
+598 LTNSK
-603 LLTAINTV
+603 LNASVNAI

>member
-1 MESEPAS
+1 MQS
-8 VITMAKTYN
+8 
-17 MKNRMWKDSEADL
+17 RMWKDSETDL
-30 DFLNFNYLAEQVVEI
+30 DFLNFNYLVEQVVEI
-45 SKDDNLSPATI
+45 SKDDKLSPATI
-56 GVYGDWGSGK
+56 GIYGDWGSGK

-74 KSLDTDKNTLTVEFN
+74 KSLETDENTLTVEFN

-108 DEMHKHEK
+108 DEMQKHET
-116 RFSKAKKKIKALL
+116 RFVKAKNKIKALL

-151 GGIGS
+151 GGIGTV
-156 ITELTLTGLVSAVKQ
+156 TELTLTGLISAVKQ
-171 KAGDMSEDE
+171 KAGTVSEDE
-180 IKKVVDALKVD
+180 IKKVVDTLKAD

-201 RKTFKEVFEECKG
+201 RKTFEEVFEDCKG

-222 ELDRCTPDTVLDIF
+222 ELDRCTPDTILDIF

-241 FLYVPGTTFII
+241 FLHVPGTTFII

-292 PQLNESEVR
+292 PQLNESEVK

-308 LQNEELD
+308 LQNEDLN
-315 INKVAEALPKLRI
+315 INKVAEVLPKLRI
-328 NEEFTIDTVKI
+328 NEVFTIDTVKS
-339 ATGKESNESVKEAFD
+339 ATGKEPTESVKEAFD
-354 LSNQIYSALAILM
+354 LSNQIYSALATLM

-382 MRIALADRRDIKLQK
+382 MRIALAERRNIALQK

-411 SFIEALMKPET
+411 SFIEALMKPES
-422 KAELKQLEIG
+422 KEELKQLERG
-432 DGEATFTTLNDWSND
+432 GSEVAYSALKDWSND

-452 WAKGEPMLSTIEN
+452 WAKGEPMLSTIDN
-465 LADYFYF
+465 LSDYFYF

-486 LSADAKR
+486 LSTEAKS
-493 LLQNLLDSSDSAR
+493 LLQNLLDSSDYVQN
-506 GKAVESAK
+506 KAVESSK
-514 QLAPAEQ
+514 QLSPAEH
-521 VLLTNAML
+521 VLLINAMF
-529 DELAKE
+529 DELSKE
-535 EKIDGKKF
+535 EKIDRKKF
-543 KTYLELTAELKQQ
+543 KTYLDLAVELKQQ
-556 RDAVVRMKMLPSARI
+556 IEAVVKIKTLPVVKIS
-571 TAGLVGQMTAFV
+571 AGLVGQMTAFV
-583 KTLDNETKESLRAFL
+583 KTLDNDTKESLKAFL
-598 NTNSK
+598 YTNSE
-603 LLTAINTV
+603 LHTAVNTV

>member
-1 MESEPAS
+1 
-8 VITMAKTYN
+8 
-17 MKNRMWKDSEADL
+17 MKSRMWKDSEADI

-45 SKDDNLSPATI
+45 SKDEKLSPATI

-66 SSLMKMVK
+66 STLMKMVK
-74 KSLDTDKNTLTVEFN
+74 KSLDADKNTLTVEFN

-108 DEMHKHEK
+108 DEMRTHETL
-116 RFSKAKKKIKALL
+116 FAKGKEKIKALL
-129 DKVDG
+129 KKVDG

-151 GGIGS
+151 SGIGTV
-156 ITELTLTGLVSAVKQ
+156 TELTLTGIISAVKQ
-171 KAGDMSEDE
+171 KAGDVSEDE
-180 IKKVVDALKVD
+180 IKKVIDAFKKEE
-191 DTKRAEIKNF
+191 TKRTEIKNF
-201 RKTFKEVFEECKG
+201 RKTFKEVFEDCKG

-292 PQLNESEVR
+292 PQLNEQEVK

-308 LQNEELD
+308 LQNED
-315 INKVAEALPKLRI
+315 IDIKKVAESITRLGI
-328 NEEFTIDTVKI
+328 NDELTSDTVKA
-339 ATGKESNESVKEAFD
+339 ATGKEDTEGIKEAFD
-354 LSNQIYSALAILM
+354 LSNQIYSALATLM

-382 MRIALADRRDIKLQK
+382 MRIALADRRNITLQK

-411 SFIEALMKPET
+411 SFIEALMRPES
-422 KAELKQLEIG
+422 KDELKQMESKS
-432 DGEATFTTLNDWSND
+432 GEATFTALKDWCSD

-452 WAKGEPMLSTIEN
+452 WAVGEPRLSAVDN
-465 LADYFYF
+465 LSDYFYF

-481 SNSEI
+481 SSAEI
-486 LSADAKR
+486 LSNEAKK
-493 LLQNLLDSSDSAR
+493 LLQNLVDASDSVR
-506 GKAVESAK
+506 SKAIESAK

-521 VLLTNAML
+521 VLLDNAMF
-529 DELAKE
+529 DEIIKE
-535 EKIDGKKF
+535 EKIDSKKF
-543 KTYLELTAELKQQ
+543 KSYLELSVELKQQ
-556 RDAVVRMKMLPSARI
+556 KEAVTRIKALPIARI
-571 TAGLVGQMTAFV
+571 PAGLVGQMTAFV
-583 KTLDNETKESLRAFL
+583 KTLDASTKDSLKSFL
-598 NTNSK
+598 LTNSK
-603 LLTAINTV
+603 LYASVNAI

>member
-1 MESEPAS
+1 
-8 VITMAKTYN
+8 
-17 MKNRMWKDSEADL
+17 MWKDSEADI

-45 SKDDNLSPATI
+45 SKDEKLSPATI

-66 SSLMKMVK
+66 STLMKMVK
-74 KSLDTDKNTLTVEFN
+74 KSLDADKNTLTVEFN

-108 DEMHKHEK
+108 DEMRNHETL
-116 RFSKAKKKIKALL
+116 FAKGKEKIKALL
-129 DKVDG
+129 KKIDG

-151 GGIGS
+151 SGIGT
-156 ITELTLTGLVSAVKQ
+156 ITELTLTGIISAVKQ
-171 KAGDMSEDE
+171 KAGDVSEDE
-180 IKKVVDALKVD
+180 IKKVIDAFKKEE
-191 DTKRAEIKNF
+191 TKRTEIKNF
-201 RKTFKEVFEECKG
+201 RKTFKEVFEDCKG

-241 FLYVPGTTFII
+241 FLYVPGSTFII

-292 PQLNESEVR
+292 PQLNEQEVK

-308 LQNEELD
+308 LQNED
-315 INKVAEALPKLRI
+315 IDIKKVAESISKLGI
-328 NEEFTIDTVKI
+328 NDELTSDTVKA
-339 ATGKESNESVKEAFD
+339 ATGKEVTEGIKEAFD
-354 LSNQIYSALAILM
+354 LSNQIYSALATLM

-382 MRIALADRRDIKLQK
+382 MRIALADRRNITLQK

-411 SFIEALMKPET
+411 SFIEALMKPES
-422 KAELKQLEIG
+422 KDELKQLESKS
-432 DGEATFTTLNDWSND
+432 GEAAFTALKDWCSD

-452 WAKGEPMLSTIEN
+452 WAVGEPRLSAVDN
-465 LADYFYF
+465 LSDYFYF

-481 SNSEI
+481 SSAEI
-486 LSADAKR
+486 LSNEAKT
-493 LLQNLLDSSDSAR
+493 LLQNLVDASDSVR
-506 GKAVESAK
+506 SKAIESAK

-521 VLLTNAML
+521 VLLDNAMF
-529 DELAKE
+529 DEIIKE
-535 EKIDGKKF
+535 EKIDSKKF
-543 KTYLELTAELKQQ
+543 KSYLELSVELKQQ
-556 RDAVVRMKMLPSARI
+556 KEAVTRIKALPIARI
-571 TAGLVGQMTAFV
+571 PAGLVGQMTAFV
-583 KTLDNETKESLRAFL
+583 KTLDASTKDSLKSFL
-598 NTNSK
+598 LTNSK
-603 LLTAINTV
+603 LNASVNAI

>member
-74 KSLDTDKNTLTVEFN
+74 KSLDTDEKTLTVEFN

-116 RFSKAKKKIKALL
+116 RFAKAKKKIKALL

-171 KAGDMSEDE
+171 KAGDVSEDE

-354 LSNQIYSALAILM
+354 LSNQIYSALATLM

-382 MRIALADRRDIKLQK
+382 MRITLADRRDIKLQK

-432 DGEATFTTLNDWSND
+432 DGEATFTTLKDWSND